1 MFKLLCKKRTTP
13 KDVDMFVIIECSC
26 VIIFFLYIFTVLGV
40 MTSRIIKRSSTLS
53 ESLLIGFFAYFLL
66 FQCVALPMVLLKQSV
81 SLLCAIWVGMLIAMV
96 VGSCVF
102 LIKSRL
108 EYVSYVSIRKKKK
121 GDIKCYFVVIA
132 VVIIFSYLVII
143 QDYWEWDTA
152 FYIGTINTS
161 VKTNTMYLINGE
173 SGKPETLLPFRYAL
187 SCFYMNSAVFCRIT
201 GIEVVYFQK
210 YVIAILCVV
219 LSFIVVYA
227 IGKILF
233 HNNMK
238 NVALFVILFAAIN
251 LILGTEY
258 TTSQFLIL
266 RAYEAKA
273 FCANVV
279 MPTIFWLLMLLYNDL
294 DHQGNWRL
302 LFLVMLASVPVSM
315 SSILLAPAL
324 IGIVILAQIIVD
336 RNWKYLRMTLIC
348 MAPNII
354 YLIVYLLYTLKI
366 FVIKV

>member
-1 MFKLLCKKRTTP
+1 
-13 KDVDMFVIIECSC
+13 MFVIIECSC

-40 MTSRIIKRSSTLS
+40 MTSRIIKRNSTLS
-53 ESLLIGFFAYFLL
+53 ESLLIGFFAYFFM
-66 FQCVALPMVLLKQSV
+66 FQCVTLPMILLKQSV
-81 SLLCAIWVGMLIAMV
+81 TLLCVVWVLVLITMV
-96 VGSCVF
+96 VCSCVF

-108 EYVSYVSIRKKKK
+108 EYVSYVSLRQKKK
-121 GDIKCYFVVIA
+121 GNIKCYLVVIA
-132 VVIIFSYLVII
+132 VVVIFSYLVII

-161 VKTNTMYLINGE
+161 VKTDTMYLLNGE
-173 SGKPETLLPFRYAL
+173 SGKPEKVLSFRYAL
-187 SCFYMNSAVFCRIT
+187 SCFYMNSAVFCKIT

-227 IGKILF
+227 IGKIIF
-233 HNNMK
+233 HHNMK
-238 NVALFVILFAAIN
+238 SVALFVIMFAVIN
-251 LILGTEY
+251 LIFGTEY
-258 TTSQFLIL
+258 TTSQFLLL

-279 MPTIFWLLMLLYNDL
+279 MPTIFWLLMLLYHDL
-294 DHQGNWRL
+294 DHLGNWRL
-302 LFLVMLASVPVSM
+302 LFLVMLSSVPVSM

-336 RNWKYLRMTLIC
+336 KNWKYLKRTLIC
-348 MAPNII
+348 MAPNMV

>member
-1 MFKLLCKKRTTP
+1 MYN
-13 KDVDMFVIIECSC
+13 IIECGC
-26 VIIFFLYIFTVLGV
+26 VIIFFIYIFTVLG
-40 MTSRIIKRSSTLS
+40 MMASRIIRRNSTLS
-53 ESLLIGFFAYFLL
+53 ESLLIGFFTYYLL
-66 FQCVALPMVLLKQSV
+66 FQAVALPMVLLKQSV
-81 SLLCAIWVGMLIAMV
+81 SLLCGVWVGVLIAIV
-96 VGSCVF
+96 AASCVF
-102 LIKSRL
+102 LIRSRL
-108 EYVSYVSIRKKKK
+108 EYLSYVSIREKNM
-121 GDIKCYFVVIA
+121 GNIKCYLVVIA

-161 VKTNTMYLINGE
+161 VKTDTMYLINGE
-173 SGKPETLLPFRYAL
+173 SGKPEKVIPFRYAL

-210 YVIAILCVV
+210 YVIAILCVI

-227 IGKILF
+227 IGKIIF

-238 NVALFVILFAAIN
+238 NVALFVIFFAAIN
-251 LILGTEY
+251 LIFGTEY

-279 MPTIFWLLMLLYNDL
+279 LPTIFWILMLLNNNL
-294 DHQGNWRL
+294 DKEENWRL
-302 LFLVMLASVPVSM
+302 LFLVMLSSVPVSM

-324 IGIVILAQIIVD
+324 IGIVLLAQAIVD
-336 RNWKYLRMTLIC
+336 KNGKYLKKTFIC
-348 MAPNII
+348 MIPNIV
-354 YLIVYLLYTLKI
+354 YLIVYFLYTLKI